1 MGHPPHF
8 LSGSDYFHLLLDK
21 QMRQRGLPGNI
32 SRIHLQLAQSANL
45 QSIAAQLRA
54 NATLTQVY
62 RLRIH
67 QQLFRIPQWIEA
79 DSPLTSA
86 VVLHPKQLSPE
97 AFEREVMQ
105 AIVPEREQLVR
116 IDLAQTT
123 DGAHH
128 AVVAMH
134 HVLFDHKGMQL
145 FLSALAQT
153 NDAESPTSFFAPSAT
168 PSTWTDLAQ
177 AFRATLFAFRS
188 GGWKLASLIHRNT
201 PLNSP
206 AHYLTIPLTE
216 AETTHADTL
225 AMQCGGASGRSAFYL
240 AALLMAVRHVFA
252 QRNEFPP
259 YYWVPVPHDMRKKGA
274 NGHLVGNALS
284 FFYFKVYDH
293 QLTSIAD
300 AVAAIQ
306 QQMMLQVRQKQPWKL
321 EALLRV
327 FRRVPLPLME
337 AMMHLSSG
345 GKVSTFAFSDLGEQR
360 HTIRHFCGAEVLQIA
375 HIPPVPCP
383 PGLSV
388 VLARQ
393 NGHLHL
399 ILGSLPQ
406 VLTSEEVALLHKH
419 FKSLVLRD
427 LNSK

>member
-32 SRIHLQLAQSANL
+32 SRIHLHLAPSANL
-45 QSIAAQLRA
+45 ESIAAQLRA

-67 QQLFRIPQWIEA
+67 QQLFRIPQWIETA
-79 DSPLTSA
+79 SPLTSA
-86 VVLHPKQLSPE
+86 VVLHPNLSPE

-153 NDAESPTSFFAPSAT
+153 NHADSPTSFFAASAT
-168 PSTWTDLAQ
+168 TSTWTDLAQ

-201 PLNSP
+201 PLHSP

-252 QRNEFPP
+252 QRKQHPP

-274 NGHLVGNALS
+274 TGHLVGNALS

-293 QLTSIAD
+293 QLISLTD

-306 QQMMLQVRQKQPWKL
+306 QQMVEQVRKQQPL
-321 EALLRV
+321 QLAALLRV
-327 FRRVPLPLME
+327 FRRVPLPLMH
-337 AMMHLSSG
+337 AMMSLSSG
-345 GKVSTFAFSDLGEQR
+345 GRVSTFAFSDLGQQR
-360 HTIRHFCGAEVLQIA
+360 NNLNRFCGADVLKTT
-375 HIPPVPCP
+375 HVPPVPCP
-383 PGLSV
+383 PGLSAV
-388 VLARQ
+388 ISRHDGQQCIAFAYM
-393 NGHLHL
+393 
-399 ILGSLPQ
+399 PQ
-406 VLTSEEVALLHKH
+406 AISHEEVTLLLNKYKLLI
-419 FKSLVLRD
+419 FNSL
-427 LNSK
+427 

>member
-32 SRIHLQLAQSANL
+32 SRIHLKLATSANL
-45 QSIAAQLRA
+45 HSIAAQLRA

-62 RLRIH
+62 HLRIR
-67 QQLFRIPQWIEA
+67 QELFRIPQWTEA
-79 DSPLTSA
+79 ASPLTSA

-97 AFEREVMQ
+97 AFEHEVLQ
-105 AIVPEREQLVR
+105 AIVPEFEQLVR

-128 AVVAMH
+128 AVIAMH

-153 NDAESPTSFFAPSAT
+153 NHAESPTSFFAASAT
-168 PSTWTDLAQ
+168 TSTWTDLGQ

-206 AHYLTIPLTE
+206 AHYLTIPFTVD
-216 AETTHADTL
+216 ETTHADTL

-293 QLTSIAD
+293 QLTSNAD

-321 EALLRV
+321 EALFRV

-360 HTIRHFCGAEVLQIA
+360 HTIQNFCGAEVLQIA

-388 VLARQ
+388 VISRH
-393 NGHLHL
+393 NGQHR
-399 ILGSLPQ
+399 IAFAFVPQ
-406 VLTSEEVALLHKH
+406 SISREEVTLLLNKYKLLV
-419 FKSLVLRD
+419 FNSL
-427 LNSK
+427 

>member
-21 QMRQRGLPGNI
+21 QMRQRGLLGNI
-32 SRIHLQLAQSANL
+32 SRIHLQLAPSANL

-97 AFEREVMQ
+97 AFERDIMQ
-105 AIVPEREQLVR
+105 AIVPQREQLVR

-153 NDAESPTSFFAPSAT
+153 NHAESPTSFFAASST
-168 PSTWTDLAQ
+168 TSTWTDLAQ

-201 PLNSP
+201 PLTRS
-206 AHYLTIPLTE
+206 AHYLTIPFTE

-337 AMMHLSSG
+337 AMMNLSSG

-360 HTIRHFCGAEVLQIA
+360 HTIQNFCDAEVLQIA
-375 HIPPVPCP
+375 HIPPVPSP

-388 VLARQ
+388 VISRHDGQQRIGIAY
-393 NGHLHL
+393 
-399 ILGSLPQ
+399 LPD
-406 VLTSEEVALLHKH
+406 VLTEDEVFILDNK
-419 FKSLVLRD
+419 FKLLVL
-427 LNSK
+427 S

>member
-21 QMRQRGLPGNI
+21 QMRQRGLLGNI
-32 SRIHLQLAQSANL
+32 SRIHLQLAPSANL

-97 AFEREVMQ
+97 AFERDIMQ
-105 AIVPEREQLVR
+105 AIVPQREQLIR

-153 NDAESPTSFFAPSAT
+153 NHAESPTSFFAASST
-168 PSTWTDLAQ
+168 TSTWTDLAQ

-201 PLNSP
+201 PLTRS
-206 AHYLTIPLTE
+206 AHYLTIPFTE

-337 AMMHLSSG
+337 AMMNLSSG

-360 HTIRHFCGAEVLQIA
+360 HTIQNFCDAEVLQIA
-375 HIPPVPCP
+375 HIPPVPSP

-388 VLARQ
+388 VISRHDGQQRIGIAY
-393 NGHLHL
+393 
-399 ILGSLPQ
+399 LPD
-406 VLTSEEVALLHKH
+406 VLTEDEVFILDNK
-419 FKSLVLRD
+419 FKLLVL
-427 LNSK
+427 S